1 MYNCNSISEVKE
13 YTDQEGVVQDLA
25 VGAVFIL
32 RPSVNDTCA
41 YTMQNIHIHNSRVF
55 ALQSVGILASQ
66 FMGKM
71 ENCSVNDCHVENW
84 KCENNLEPFVHRAEI
99 GGGFVTVSASFYSY
113 GEVGGICGMVQGE
126 CDMSNC
132 HVRRTTIRA
141 WGQDD
146 KEADITGEGILGSLA
161 ASTADGLGYFLV
173 PGRHVSTLIGDVRT
187 FRGETVRITGCTA
200 DDATTCYP
208 RLYQHSLNA
217 PDIGQAYFIKFMD
230 TEGTV
235 IVDGRT
241 LTLADGNRNTKRN

>member
-1 MYNCNSISEVKE
+1 
-13 YTDQEGVVQDLA
+13 
-25 VGAVFIL
+25 
-32 RPSVNDTCA
+32 
-41 YTMQNIHIHNSRVF
+41 
-55 ALQSVGILASQ
+55 
-66 FMGKM
+66 
-71 ENCSVNDCHVENW
+71 
-84 KCENNLEPFVHRAEI
+84 
-99 GGGFVTVSASFYSY
+99 
-113 GEVGGICGMVQGE
+113 MVQGE

-187 FRGETVRITGCTA
+187 YRGETVRITGCTA